1 MELLPSLAGL
11 SLAPDA
17 EDEALPEPTDQAP
30 APQAALQQLP
40 VVLKKYSNANRYND
54 GLRRWKDTRS
64 VRDRWN
70 QGDKVG
76 VPMFVAGRPLVS
88 SEPRAY
94 FEDDPDFYEGWMQVS
109 QQECFFYERY
119 QVWQPPSS
127 PPGGVLLIH
136 PVQHILRV
144 VSTCMGVPPDSLVR
158 DHSICIVDGSN
169 MFDVGFSEKP
179 KFDRLG
185 NVIETFFDDR
195 TNVANHWNKVI
206 ERANRTPD
214 SKPQVVIG
222 FVKAQTLSD
231 KVNGE
236 IANHPHGVFIAGQE
250 VPPTYD
256 RLYQMLSKVG
266 KRVFLVVVEDWESS
280 NFRYVPKRDPANGQ
294 QVDGRFERVCFSD
307 PVALKDFKWRGE
319 HLYCEYDDFL
329 MLSLREYIDYK
340 REAHTQWNQSNQ
352 WNLRPSTAGN
362 GLLTQMFPSPTDN
375 NKHHW
380 WFKEW
385 RTEPTMGVVTF
396 DKNIIYNASKVMQAA
411 AYYNFLQFSDVFR
424 IRIFVPLQG
433 GQNLAYGINNL
444 MNTLQDRY
452 RHEDDYTQLAHMKDF
467 YEELRNFIQGGA
479 LRRLEKEIPLEQNRA
494 VLAWPE
500 MDRAVA
506 NADRP
511 VTWEYSLRLNSPHP
525 PGWPWEGPQ
534 RSARWNIMLH
544 KLRESG
550 VQEDQL
556 RRLAE
561 LQQSWNPAGAP

>member
-40 VVLKKYSNANRYND
+40 VVLKKYSNAKRYNA
-54 GLRRWKDTRS
+54 GLRNWKNTRS

-70 QGDKVG
+70 QGDRPG
-76 VPMFVAGRPLVS
+76 VPMFVADRPLVNS
-88 SEPRAY
+88 KPRAY

-109 QQECFFYERY
+109 QQECFFYELY
-119 QVWQPPSS
+119 QALQPSS
-127 PPGGVLLIH
+127 RPPGGVLLIH

-144 VSTCMGVPPDSLVR
+144 VSTCMGVSPDSLVKY
-158 DHSICIVDGSN
+158 HSICIVDGSN
-169 MFDVGFSEKP
+169 MFDVGFSEKS
-179 KFDRLG
+179 KFDALG
-185 NVIETFFDDR
+185 NVIGSYFDDR
-195 TNVANHWNKVI
+195 TNVANHWNNVI
-206 ERANRTPD
+206 ARANSSPA

-236 IANHPHGVFIAGQE
+236 IANHPHGVFIAGE
-250 VPPTYD
+250 VVPATYD

-266 KRVFLVVVEDWESS
+266 NRVFLVVVEDWESS
-280 NFRYVPKRDPANGQ
+280 NFRYVPKRNPA
-294 QVDGRFERVCFSD
+294 DGFERVCYSD
-307 PVALKDFKWRGE
+307 PVALKDDKWRGK

-340 REAHTQWNQSNQ
+340 REAHTHWIQ
-352 WNLRPSTAGN
+352 WNLQPSTAGN
-362 GLLTQMFPSPTDN
+362 GLLTQMFPNPIEDD
-375 NKHHW
+375 KHHW
-380 WFKEW
+380 WFKKW

-424 IRIFVPLQG
+424 IRIFVPLQD
-433 GQNLAYGINNL
+433 GQNLAHGINHL
-444 MNTLQDRY
+444 MNTLQARY
-452 RHEDDYTQLAHMKDF
+452 SHAEDYTQLAHMKDF
-467 YEELRNFIQGGA
+467 YEELRDFIQSGA
-479 LRRLEKEIPLEQNRA
+479 LRRLEKEIPLEKNRGD
-494 VLAWPE
+494 LAWPE

-506 NADRP
+506 NAGRP
-511 VTWEYSLRLNSPHP
+511 VTWEYSLRLDNPHP

-534 RSARWNIMLH
+534 RSARWGIMLH
-544 KLRESG
+544 KLRQLG
-550 VQEDQL
+550 VPEDQL

-561 LQQSWNPAGAP
+561 LQESWNPAGAV